1 MTPDDVHSNALR
13 HLIRILVFIDN
24 ESMMNRVVDL
34 LQFHGYAEIA
44 VARNPDELGMSLRFF
59 PVDLLVSVSRTEH
72 VFIGHF
78 IHDLRH
84 GRLECHPF
92 PIVLMLLPTAEEN
105 HVRAVIDCGVDDLL
119 VQPLDGDRLA
129 KRLGSFI
136 LERRPFT
143 VTHDYIG
150 PNRRLANRPGAEVA
164 PLIHVPN
171 PVRARAL
178 GLDDA
183 SLQESLQEAGIL
195 LNRLKIQRDGHQVDW
210 LLQNLMTA
218 FTEPN
223 KDLMAINELVSQLAG
238 AATEIVRRT
247 PERSVQTIRDQAR
260 KVVDATRAIV
270 FTQEAVIDVRARTL
284 VTASRKLAELIA
296 TDF

>member
-24 ESMMNRVVDL
+24 EAMMSQVVDL
-34 LQFHGYAEIA
+34 LRFHGYAEIA
-44 VARNPDELGMSLRFF
+44 VARDPDELGMSLRLS

-150 PNRRLANRPGAEVA
+150 PNRRLANRSGTEEA
-164 PLIHVPN
+164 PLVHVPN

-178 GLDDA
+178 GQDEA
-183 SLQESLQEAGIL
+183 SLQESLQEAGIF
-195 LNRLKIQRDGHQVDW
+195 LNRLKIQRDGHQIHWV
-210 LLQNLMTA
+210 LQNLMTA
-218 FTEPN
+218 FTEPD
-223 KDLMAINELVSQLAG
+223 KDLMAINELVSQLAS

-260 KVVDATRAIV
+260 KVIDATRAIV
-270 FTQEAVIDVRARTL
+270 FTQEAVIDTRARTL
-284 VTASRKLAELIA
+284 VTASQKLAELIA